1 MYMRLDREAREGRME
16 WALGIRNLLNQ
27 IDDNAISQAAS

>member
-1 MYMRLDREAREGRME
+1 MYMRLGREAGEWRKE